1 MLTRSQLQSLLMPR
15 QEVMNDLG
23 ISHVTL
29 WQWKNRGIL
38 KPIIGSRGRAAFYLR
53 TDIEELK
60 QSPQFHQL
68 TRIGRPPKKREDASV

>member
-15 QEVMNDLG
+15 HEVINYLG
-23 ISHVTL
+23 ISHCTL

-60 QSPQFHQL
+60 ESPQFREL
-68 TRIGRPPKKREDASV
+68 TRIGRPPKAVAIK